1 MKLKVSGRKLVLGC
15 VMALSLTGC
24 GESTD
29 PTQVAV
35 TGGVVQGVKTNNVIA
50 FKGIPFAAPPVG
62 DLRWRAPQAVQP
74 WEGVLD
80 ANDYGNDCM
89 QLPFP
94 SDAAPLGK
102 TPAEDCLYVNVWKP
116 ADANENT
123 PVLVWFYGGG
133 YVNGGASP
141 AVYNG
146 EHFAESGVIFVSF
159 NYRLGRFG
167 FFAHPALTEEAKAN
181 NEPTAN
187 FAVMDQ
193 VTALHWVKNN
203 IAAFGGDP
211 SQVTIIG
218 ESAGGD
224 SVLTMMQTAPAN
236 GLFQRAV
243 IMSGGGRSLTQRRV
257 LSKAEAGE
265 QSAEAIGEN
274 FAEAKGISASGA
286 EALAALRELSGES
299 VVDGYNLAT
308 MFAPPAGGKTT
319 YVGGPVQ
326 DGELITGSIQSAL
339 ENDTV
344 ADVDVMVGAT
354 SMDIGFNAFPDKA
367 SLFASYGEFA
377 EAAEAAYDPT
387 GDAPLQLVGYMAGQD
402 RMMQEPAR
410 FVATQMTQSGQQAY
424 YYRFGYVADSLS
436 NEPGAAH
443 ASDIPFFFKTV
454 DAKYGAALTP
464 KDAATSAMIHQYVAN
479 FAKTGNPNGEGLAT
493 WEAFDPATSNMMDFN
508 RAGEG
513 SHAVDPWK
521 ARLDVVA
528 KAASR

>member
-24 GESTD
+24 GESAD

-167 FFAHPALTEEAKAN
+167 FFAHPALTEEALRLIR
-181 NEPTAN
+181 TC
-187 FAVMDQ
+187 
-193 VTALHWVKNN
+193 
-203 IAAFGGDP
+203 
-211 SQVTIIG
+211 
-218 ESAGGD
+218 
-224 SVLTMMQTAPAN
+224 VL
-236 GLFQRAV
+236 G
-243 IMSGGGRSLTQRRV
+243 
-257 LSKAEAGE
+257 K
-265 QSAEAIGEN
+265 
-274 FAEAKGISASGA
+274 
-286 EALAALRELSGES
+286 
-299 VVDGYNLAT
+299 VVH
-308 MFAPPAGGKTT
+308 
-319 YVGGPVQ
+319 V
-326 DGELITGSIQSAL
+326 
-339 ENDTV
+339 
-344 ADVDVMVGAT
+344 
-354 SMDIGFNAFPDKA
+354 
-367 SLFASYGEFA
+367 
-377 EAAEAAYDPT
+377 
-387 GDAPLQLVGYMAGQD
+387 
-402 RMMQEPAR
+402 
-410 FVATQMTQSGQQAY
+410 
-424 YYRFGYVADSLS
+424 
-436 NEPGAAH
+436 
-443 ASDIPFFFKTV
+443 
-454 DAKYGAALTP
+454 
-464 KDAATSAMIHQYVAN
+464 
-479 FAKTGNPNGEGLAT
+479 
-493 WEAFDPATSNMMDFN
+493 
-508 RAGEG
+508 
-513 SHAVDPWK
+513 
-521 ARLDVVA
+521 
-528 KAASR
+528 